1 MCGICGK
8 LNYDALPVE
17 ESLLRRMSHA
27 LTHRGPDDE
36 GFYLHN
42 NIGLGH
48 RRLSIIDLSPSGH
61 QPMSNE
67 DGTIWIVYNGEIY
80 NFAALKADLIAKG
93 HVFRSKGDTE
103 VIIHLYEE
111 HGPACL
117 QYLWGMFAF
126 SIWDGRERQLFL
138 ARDRA
143 GKKPLYY
150 HHGAD
155 AFLFSS
161 EIKAILQDEGV
172 AKRPD
177 HVAIHHYLT
186 YQDVPSPWTAFE
198 GIRKVPPAHYM
209 IVKDGKV
216 ELKKYWKISYL
227 PKLSMNEEDVAEET
241 IRRLRDA
248 VKVRLIS
255 DVPLGA
261 FLSGG
266 IDSSAVVALMAG
278 EMNVPVRTFSLGFRE
293 DDYNE
298 LSYAKMVAKR
308 LGTRHTEFIVEPKIL
323 DIIDKLV
330 WHYNEPFADA
340 SAIPAYYISR
350 LAREQVTVVLTGD
363 GGDEDFAGY
372 ERYIANMFVERIKG
386 LLPLSAAQA
395 LLTLVKRLPHK
406 GSSMNLV
413 WKVKRFLQEYPH
425 SPLMRNAHWL
435 SHFIPEMK
443 SDLYTAGFREKV
455 AAQDSYAM
463 LRQHDEEAEADN
475 LLDRALYADVMMY
488 LPDDLLVKTDVATM
502 AHSLEARSPF
512 LDHAFMEFAAQ
523 IPAEMKLRG
532 MTAKYILKKA
542 FRSRLPDAVISRGK
556 QGFAVPLD
564 HWFRGELKEMAF
576 DILLS
581 QRAAERA
588 YFRPETIRKIL
599 DEHVSGK
606 WNWQNHIWNLLM
618 LELWHRMFIDG

>member
-1 MCGICGK
+1 MCGISGK
-8 LNYDALPVE
+8 VNVDGNPVE
-17 ESLLRRMSHA
+17 RAILQRMTAVLS
-27 LTHRGPDDE
+27 HRGPDDE
-36 GFYLHN
+36 GIF
-42 NIGLGH
+42 IDGSVGLGH

-61 QPMSNE
+61 QPMANE

-80 NFAALKADLIAKG
+80 NFTALKADLIAKG
-93 HVFRSKGDTE
+93 HVFRSQCDTE

-117 QYLWGMFAF
+117 QYLRGMFAF
-126 SIWDGRERQLFL
+126 AIWDGRERQLFL

-150 HHGAD
+150 HHGAHT
-155 AFLFSS
+155 FLFSS
-161 EIKAILQDEGV
+161 EIKGILQDESAV
-172 AKRPD
+172 KRPD

-216 ELKKYWKISYL
+216 ELNRYWKLTYL
-227 PKLSMNEEDVAEET
+227 PKFSMTEEEIAVET
-241 IRRLRDA
+241 LGRLREA

-278 EMNVPVRTFSLGFRE
+278 EMNIPVRTFSIGFRE

-298 LSYAKMVAKR
+298 LSYAKMIAKH
-308 LGTRHTEFIVEPKIL
+308 LGTQHTEFIVEPKVL

-340 SAIPAYYISR
+340 SAIPTYYISG
-350 LAREQVTVVLTGD
+350 LAREEVTVVLNGD

-372 ERYIANMFVERIKG
+372 ERYTANMFAEKLQG
-386 LLPLSAAQA
+386 YLPSSVAKA
-395 LLTLVKRLPHK
+395 LLTFVKLLPHN
-406 GSSMNLV
+406 GSSMSLI
-413 WKVKRFLQEYPH
+413 WKAKRFLQEYPH
-425 SPLMRNAHWL
+425 IPLMRNAHWL
-435 SHFIPEMK
+435 SHFTPEMK

-455 AAQDSYAM
+455 AAHDSYAM
-463 LRQHDEEAEADN
+463 LRQCDEEAEADHV
-475 LLDRALYADVMMY
+475 LDRTLYADTMMY
-488 LPDDLLVKTDVATM
+488 LPDDLLVKVDVATM
-502 AHSLEARSPF
+502 ANSLEARSPF
-512 LDHAFMEFAAQ
+512 LDHEFMEFAAR

-542 FRSRLPDAVISRGK
+542 FRSLLPDAVLSRGK

-564 HWFRGELKEMAF
+564 HWFRSELKEMAF

-581 QRAAERA
+581 QRAAGRA
-588 YFRPETIRKIL
+588 YFRQETIRKIL
-599 DEHVSGK
+599 DEHVSGT